1 MPEVISNTTP
11 LQYLHQLGCL
21 DFLSQ
26 LYQQVIVPQ
35 SVVDELRQGELQG
48 FDVPSPSALAWVRV
62 ETVAPLHL
70 LRVAGGLGS
79 GERETIA
86 LALAKTDP
94 LLILDDA
101 AARTYAQNLRI
112 RFTGTLGVLLKA
124 KQSGLITAI
133 RPYLDQ
139 LDKLGFFLG
148 AHVRAKILSLAGES
162 P

>member
-1 MPEVISNTTP
+1 MHEVISNTTP

-35 SVVDELRQGELQG
+35 AVVDELSQGELKG
-48 FDVPSPSALAWVRV
+48 FDVPSLNALAWVRV
-62 ETVAPLHL
+62 EAVAPVDL
-70 LRVAGGLGS
+70 LRVAGGLDF

-101 AARTYAQNLRI
+101 AARTYAQTLGI
-112 RFTGTLGVLLKA
+112 RFTGTLGVLVKA
-124 KQSGLITAI
+124 KQSGLIAAI
-133 RPYLDQ
+133 RPC
-139 LDKLGFFLG
+139 LG
-148 AHVRAKILSLAGES
+148 SSES
-162 P
+162 FPKRLTVTRFMPAPG